1 MTHVRLAYHKTPILK
16 LGNQN
21 SYLWDDW
28 DKDLYGIQ
36 KNHSEVLLHM
46 CLFVFYIWALRKFH
60 VVLELAA
67 IIEWICYNFP
77 YKNVSS
83 SLSLFASHY
92 SAESRLRIKKHY
104 HEKKNNNNKSNEHD
118 EGQLSM
124 FVKNTHKI
132 ISRVET
138 DHDTKWLNISFN
150 DVKQRQ
156 ITS

>member
-1 MTHVRLAYHKTPILK
+1 MRRLRKRFAWNT
-16 LGNQN
+16 
-21 SYLWDDW
+21 
-28 DKDLYGIQ
+28 Q

-83 SLSLFASHY
+83 SLSLFTSHY
-92 SAESRLRIKKHY
+92 LLESRLRIKNTTT
-104 HEKKNNNNKSNEHD
+104 KKSNNNNKSNEHD
-118 EGQLSM
+118 EGRLPM